1 MIKRTLK
8 TEHFIILTYVI
19 VNLVIHLIADF
30 NSFYHGDELLHIEAG
45 RYPDF
50 GFMDF
55 APVIAYLAYI
65 QNLFQS
71 DSLFINHL
79 FVHIASVLIL
89 VFCGLITMK
98 LGGKWPAV
106 LVTLS
111 CIVFSPGFGAS
122 HSLFLPALYEQL
134 A

>member
-1 MIKRTLK
+1 MIKRTFK
-8 TEHFIILTYVI
+8 TEYYIILVFVI
-19 VNLVIHLIADF
+19 VNLAFHLVADV
-30 NSFYHGDELLHIEAG
+30 NSFYHGDELLHINAG
-45 RYPDF
+45 KYPAL
-50 GFMDF
+50 GYMDF

-89 VFCGLITMK
+89 VICGLTTLK

-111 CIVFSPGFGAS
+111 CILFSPGF
-122 HSLFLPALYEQL
+122 
-134 A
+134 